1 MAEEARAAA
10 RHNWPEPLQ
19 LERRNLLTARR
30 RWLRRTLQSCCSTIH
45 FLIRA
50 LASLQKQ
57 GPSALLQEIK
67 VLVVAHNIPSRQF
80 PKWDVAVVT
89 SPVTHSEDS
98 MQSQSIEEVVTECLT
113 LLVNVADYVLK
124 SAEDDSK
131 ANSDSLCVLPP
142 ELLIPAATIGYLS
155 KAEECASPVDF
166 LRMYLSPV
174 QPALDSAAALLHRC
188 PAFPKELTDAPFPTV
203 APPPVRAHW
212 HRPTQAAPT
221 QRAAVA
227 NSQSSVRRP
236 PVTAPPPGSPRSA
249 LLSAPFPVL
258 PPLPSMPMLMP
269 MPPPSHLRS
278 FADTVALRHALVF
291 HTSWSRVS
299 RLRANHRLD
308 DCSGNQ
314 SRTASLRPIPA
325 AAQSMLGPPP
335 IPALLRFAQS
345 RLADTPAPPIP
356 PNPGPAPFG
365 PPTRPVIT
373 ASESPNGCDRGWRG
387 HRARLPSSSGAAA
400 FGARETT

>member
-1 MAEEARAAA
+1 M
-10 RHNWPEPLQ
+10 PSFPQDLYS
-19 LERRNLLTARR
+19 LLT
-30 RWLRRTLQSCCSTIH
+30 
-45 FLIRA
+45 
-50 LASLQKQ
+50 
-57 GPSALLQEIK
+57 
-67 VLVVAHNIPSRQF
+67 V
-80 PKWDVAVVT
+80 
-89 SPVTHSEDS
+89 
-98 MQSQSIEEVVTECLT
+98 
-113 LLVNVADYVLK
+113 
-124 SAEDDSK
+124 
-131 ANSDSLCVLPP
+131 CV
-142 ELLIPAATIGYLS
+142 
-155 KAEECASPVDF
+155 
-166 LRMYLSPV
+166 
-174 QPALDSAAALLHRC
+174 SAAALLHSC
-188 PAFPKELTDAPFPTV
+188 PAFPQEPTDAPFPTV